1 MLTMLSVFQVQNT
14 GKNCLWTGN
23 LFFNNFKRVWLSVS
37 WTLHTTA
44 LSSSYTEKVIYSLSV
59 PSLKQGIIHHVCH
72 PAEMFSRDGEIL
84 EQGSCGSYF
93 YNLIS

>member
-1 MLTMLSVFQVQNT
+1 MLSVFQVQNT

-23 LFFNNFKRVWLSVS
+23 LFFNNFKHVS
-37 WTLHTTA
+37 GFLFPGHCHTTA

-59 PSLKQGIIHHVCH
+59 PSLKQGVIHHVCH